1 MARDVDAVAALGEPT
16 RRRLYEFVARA
27 GGGVS
32 RDQAA
37 RGADTTRALAAFH
50 LDKLVEAGLLEVE
63 YRRLSGRS
71 GPGAGRPSKLYR
83 RAATDVTVNLPPRH
97 YDLGGALLADALATS
112 RSRSA
117 KEAVTRTARARGR
130 ELGAATKEGG
140 SRRAKPEAA
149 VLAALT
155 AQGYEPCVKDREIRL
170 RNCPFHALA
179 SRQRELVCGMNLA
192 LLEGLLEGLGD
203 AGYEARLAPEPGWCC
218 VAFKRRGIAG

>member
-1 MARDVDAVAALGEPT
+1 MARGVDAVAALGEPT

-37 RGADTTRALAAFH
+37 RGAGTTRALAAFH

-83 RAATDVTVNLPPRH
+83 RAAAEVTVNLPPRH
-97 YDLGGALLADALATS
+97 YDLGGALLADALASS
-112 RSRSA
+112 RSRA
-117 KEAVTRTARARGR
+117 AREAVTSTARARGR
-130 ELGAATKEGG
+130 ELGAAARNAAA
-140 SRRAKPEAA
+140 RRAKPEAA
-149 VLAALT
+149 VLAALA
-155 AQGYEPCVKDREIRL
+155 AQGYEPFVQGGEIRL

-179 SRQRELVCGMNLA
+179 DRQRELVCGMNLA
-192 LLEGLLEGLGD
+192 LLEGLLDGLGE

-218 VAFKRRGIAG
+218 VAFRKAAR